1 MADFPALLA
10 PGVSEWTGVLNTVG
24 PNSIGWS
31 NNAPATSAW
40 PSANLAIYV
49 PVRVAHTCTVYKM
62 ATGCGA
68 TAGGNFDL
76 GVFTWAGVKLVS
88 TGSTARAASSEVVVD
103 VTDTVLAPGRY
114 WLGMAANGTDNYFTV
129 CAALNAGFGKIAGM
143 RQQATAFALP
153 STATFATNAQSLIPC
168 IAAYLRSE

>member
-1 MADFPALLA
+1 VADYPDLWA
-10 PGVSEWTGVLNTVG
+10 PGVHEWTNSLCTVTPDG
-24 PNSIGWS
+24 IVSS
-31 NNAPATSAW
+31 VAMASAAW

-49 PVRVAHTCTVYKM
+49 PVRVYRTCTVYKM

-76 GVFTWAGVKLVS
+76 GIFTWSGVKLVS
-88 TGSTARAASSEVVVD
+88 TGSTARSASSEVIVD
-103 VTDTVLAPGRY
+103 VTDTQLHPGRY
-114 WLGMAANGTDNYFTV
+114 WLGMSANGTDNYMTTG
-129 CAALNAGFGKIAGM
+129 AALNAGFAKQAGM

-153 STATFATNAQSLIPC
+153 STATFATVAQSLVPH